1 MSVEEEKRN
10 KLKGSLRK
18 RRLRLRT
25 QKGTVF
31 HMQET
36 SIYNNDNESVE
47 GVHWA
52 GQPEGT

>member
-1 MSVEEEKRN
+1 MK
-10 KLKGSLRK
+10 RK
-18 RRLRLRT
+18 RRLRVRT
-25 QKGTVF
+25 HKGTVF